1 MENSMKRVNG
11 FVLILVIVAGAMA
24 AAESVVNFEKN
35 GFKPALA
42 KAAELNKLVLL
53 DFYTDT

>member
-1 MENSMKRVNG
+1 MKRFNG
-11 FVLILVIVAGAMA
+11 IVFVFVIVAATIVA
-24 AAESVVNFEKN
+24 AGSVVDFESN